1 MSSSVLDQLKQISI
15 IVADTGDFHSIEIF
29 KPTDSTTNPSL
40 ILAATKDEK
49 YKHLIDQAIKYAK
62 EKTVENASKEIILS
76 LAMDKLFVLFG
87 KEILKI
93 VPGRVST
100 EVDARLSFNVNAS
113 IEKALNF
120 IRLYEEEGISKER
133 ILIKL
138 ASTWEGIQAAK
149 ILESQHGIHCNMTL
163 LFNFY
168 QAVACAQAK
177 VTLVSPF
184 VGRIL
189 DWYLKN
195 TTEHNFTRQTDPG
208 VLSVTKIY
216 NYYKYFGHETQVM
229 AASFRNNE
237 QIKGLAGCD
246 LLTISPTLLK
256 QLNEDNEQIS
266 KILSKEIAQT
276 KNVQLIENID
286 ENKFRWELNED
297 SMASDRLSDGIR
309 RFAADTLGRMRR
321 REGMKKFWE
330 EFIV

>member
-49 YKHLIDQAIKYAK
+49 YKHLIDLAINYAK
-62 EKTVENASKEIILS
+62 EKSVGNASKEIILS
-76 LAMDKLFVLFG
+76 LAMDKL
-87 KEILKI
+87 
-93 VPGRVST
+93 
-100 EVDARLSFNVNAS
+100 LSFNVNAS

-195 TTEHNFTRQTDPG
+195 TTEQNFTRQTDPG

-229 AASFRNNE
+229 AASFRNTE

-246 LLTISPTLLK
+246 LLTI
-256 QLNEDNEQIS
+256 
-266 KILSKEIAQT
+266 
-276 KNVQLIENID
+276 
-286 ENKFRWELNED
+286 R
-297 SMASDRLSDGIR
+297 
-309 RFAADTLGRMRR
+309 
-321 REGMKKFWE
+321 
-330 EFIV
+330 

>member
-49 YKHLIDQAIKYAK
+49 YKHLIDLAINYAK
-62 EKTVENASKEIILS
+62 EKSVENASKEIILS

-100 EVDARLSFNVNAS
+100 EVDAR
-113 IEKALNF
+113 
-120 IRLYEEEGISKER
+120 
-133 ILIKL
+133 
-138 ASTWEGIQAAK
+138 

-229 AASFRNNE
+229 AASFRNTE

-309 RFAADTLGRMRR
+309 RFAADTILL
-321 REGMKKFWE
+321 EKLIENK
-330 EFIV
+330 I

>member
-1 MSSSVLDQLKQISI
+1 MSSLDQLKQISV
-15 IVADTGDFHSIEIF
+15 IVADTGDFHSIEVF

-40 ILAATKDEK
+40 ILAATKNEK
-49 YKHLIDQAIKYAK
+49 YDHLIDQAIKYAK
-62 EKTVENASKEIILS
+62 EKSVSESKSDILS
-76 LAMDKLFVLFG
+76 LAIDKLFVLFG

-100 EVDARLSFNVNAS
+100 EVDARLSFDVKAS

-149 ILESQHGIHCNMTL
+149 ILESQYGIHCNMTL
-163 LFNFY
+163 LFNFH
-168 QAVACAQAK
+168 QAVACAQAN

-195 TTEHNFTRQTDPG
+195 TNQKDFTRQTDPG
-208 VLSVTKIY
+208 VLSVTRIY
-216 NYYKYFGHETQVM
+216 NYYKYFGHKTQVM
-229 AASFRNNE
+229 AASFRNTE

-256 QLNEDNEQIS
+256 TLNEDNE
-266 KILSKEIAQT
+266 KIEKVLSKETALT
-276 KNVQLIENID
+276 KEIESIGDVNEI
-286 ENKFRWELNED
+286 KFRWELNED
-297 SMASDRLSDGIR
+297 AMATDRLSDGIR
-309 RFAADTLGRMRR
+309 RFAADAVLF
-321 REGMKKFWE
+321 EKLIESK
-330 EFIV
+330 I

>member
-1 MSSSVLDQLKQISI
+1 MSSVLEQLKQISI

-49 YKHLIDQAIKYAK
+49 YKHLIDLAIKYAK
-62 EKTVENASKEIILS
+62 EKSVENASKEIILS

-229 AASFRNNE
+229 AASFRNTE

-309 RFAADTLGRMRR
+309 RFAADTILL
-321 REGMKKFWE
+321 EKLIENK
-330 EFIV
+330 I